1 MGHRSGEMDKRNISL
16 MVKKILL
23 LKCCL
28 FYMFIYSSGQ
38 KYLGDVIEEYYKVN
52 PYAHEFSSFLKEIFS
67 DTSLIKDEMYK
78 RTDSTFFY
86 LHAHY
91 KGFNPFHFTAQRTE
105 MILAETEIAYSDSL
119 HTLDTLIIY
128 QIIGCTDSSEKQKT
142 LVKKEFLRF
151 GKKYETVFRSS
162 TFQEYKNNSSDGQ
175 IKNYFVDFSSISP
188 LSIAWAKLPEEYKCV
203 FTITLRI
210 KVREN
215 RAELPESPDDF

>member
-1 MGHRSGEMDKRNISL
+1 
-16 MVKKILL
+16 
-23 LKCCL
+23 
-28 FYMFIYSSGQ
+28 MFIYSAAQ
-38 KYLGDVIEEYYKVN
+38 KNFADVIEEYYKVN

-67 DTSLIKDEMYK
+67 DTSLIRDEMYK

-91 KGFNPFHFTAQRTE
+91 KEFNPFHFTAVRTE
-105 MILAETEIAYSDSL
+105 LILAETEIAYNDSL

-128 QIIGCTDSSEKQKT
+128 QIIGCTDTSEKQKT

-151 GKKYETVFRSS
+151 GKKYEHIFRSS
-162 TFQEYKNNSSDGQ
+162 TFQEYKKHSSDGQ
-175 IKNYFVDFSSISP
+175 IRNYFVNFSSISP
-188 LSIAWAKLPEEYKCV
+188 LSIAWARLPEEYKCV

-215 RAELPESPDDF
+215 VAGLPISPDDF

>member
-1 MGHRSGEMDKRNISL
+1 MKCIREQIPLSFTCMDITKISIL
-16 MVKKILL
+16 FILL
-23 LKCCL
+23 
-28 FYMFIYSSGQ
+28 Q
-38 KYLGDVIEEYYKVN
+38 
-52 PYAHEFSSFLKEIFS
+52 
-67 DTSLIKDEMYK
+67 
-78 RTDSTFFY
+78 
-86 LHAHY
+86 
-91 KGFNPFHFTAQRTE
+91 TE
-105 MILAETEIAYSDSL
+105 RKLILAETEIAYSDSL

-128 QIIGCTDSSEKQKT
+128 QIIGCTDTSEKQKT

-175 IKNYFVDFSSISP
+175 IKNYFVGFSSISP

-215 RAELPESPDDF
+215 RAELPISPDDF